1 MSKIELEK
9 LSAADRKALMAELL
23 ADQKKEK
30 QRKQEDRKAYRAMV
44 DETVPELFKHL
55 AHASE
60 VLTNA
65 KKLVFAN
72 TGGLIDLKNS
82 IYGVKDDQQSHT
94 LTTTDSAFSITIGHR
109 VNDGWDDTVSV
120 GVTKVREFL
129 GTLATDEQSARLIKT
144 ILRLLKPDKKGMLRA
159 SRVIELANLAD
170 EIDNPEFSEGMKII
184 QEAYRP
190 MKSVDFIEA
199 SWRDE
204 HGKEHSVPLSIS
216 ACDLEY
222 KIIKN
227 YETKEI

>member
-1 MSKIELEK
+1 MDQININN
-9 LSAADRKALMAELL
+9 LSAEDRKALMAQLTE
-23 ADQKKEK
+23 E
-30 QRKQEDRKAYRAMV
+30 QRKDKHRKQADRQAYRLLI
-44 DETVPELFKHL
+44 DENIPELFKVL

-60 VLTNA
+60 VLTIA
-65 KKLVFAN
+65 KKKIFDATKSLV
-72 TGGLIDLKNS
+72 DLKIS
-82 IYGVKDDQQSHT
+82 LYGAKDDQQSHT
-94 LTTTDSAFSITIGHR
+94 FTTNAGTFSITIGHR
-109 VNDGWDDTVSV
+109 VNDGWDDTVTI
-120 GVTKVREFL
+120 GVTKVKEFL

-190 MKSVDFIEA
+190 MKSVDFVEA

-216 ACDLEY
+216 ACEL
-222 KIIKN
+222 I
-227 YETKEI
+227 